1 MVTPTPAVECHLL
14 GITAVVAGMLFGAPE
29 ETPITSEVEAAQAAS
44 NAATISGH
52 PAVHDISTTAP
63 AKVAPVAPLTPE
75 DAAAAKTIRMQYR
88 GEETPHVRI
97 GEPAAEAP
105 ENVDSAIR
113 DFTAGQKSTVQ
124 QIHGSAEEA
133 GLPPLSQVE
142 KIRNK
147 PEPSRFSAATQAA
160 KKFVPETQEIPE
172 E

>member
-1 MVTPTPAVECHLL
+1 VDDSYQYQQNRAHTAVARAL
-14 GITAVVAGMLFGAPE
+14 GHVAPVVAGMLFGAPE

-133 GLPPLSQVE
+133 GLPRNGVKPL
-142 KIRNK
+142 
-147 PEPSRFSAATQAA
+147 PSGMG
-160 KKFVPETQEIPE
+160 I
-172 E
+172 